1 MKCKARAEQI
11 PKRGVGIN
19 GWLYLGGRGTGKT
32 RGAAEHMVWEGI
44 RTPKGRYAVLAPT
57 FGDGRDICF
66 EGESGLLRI
75 INEYG
80 VLGQY
85 NTSKG
90 QITLTN
96 GARFKIFSGE
106 EPKRL
111 RGPQHHGAWIDELA
125 AFDYAQDAFDML
137 EFGLRLGDHPF
148 TIATTTPKPIPII
161 KDLMKREDWSF
172 DTGSTFDNE
181 ANLPA
186 EYITKLR
193 NKYEGTRLGAQ
204 ELYAQILDDVEG
216 ALWTRSMIEQ
226 AKAFIK
232 TRKVPQLIRVVVG
245 VDPALTNN
253 ENSDHTGIVVAGID
267 VLGDYYVLADYT
279 IKGSPLE
286 WGQAVINAYKEHKCD
301 MVVVETNAGG
311 DLVEMNLRAIDRNIP
326 IEKVVATRGK
336 KTRAEPVA
344 ALYEQNKVHHI
355 GLGLQK
361 LEDQMCEWVPLD
373 PKQDSP
379 DRVDALVWAITNLIG
394 DSDTM
399 QALYAMSLM
408 CPQCG
413 FPNRKVATICVK
425 CNHKFEK
432 ESA

>member
-1 MKCKARAEQI
+1 LKKKARAEQI
-11 PKRGVGIN
+11 PKRGEGIN

-32 RGAAEHMVWEGI
+32 RSAAEEMVWEGI
-44 RTPKGRYAVLAPT
+44 RTPKGRYAILAPT
-57 FGDGRDICF
+57 FGDGRDICV
-66 EGESGLLRI
+66 EGESGLLRV

-137 EFGLRLGDHPF
+137 EFGLRLGEHPF

-161 KDLMKREDWSF
+161 KDLIARNDWSF
-172 DTGSTFDNE
+172 DTGSTFDNA
-181 ANLPA
+181 ANLPE

-193 NKYEGTRLGAQ
+193 NKYEGTRLGDQ
-204 ELYAQILDDVEG
+204 ELYARILDDVEG
-216 ALWTRSMIEQ
+216 ALWTRQMIEQ
-226 AKAFIK
+226 AKK
-232 TRKVPQLIRVVVG
+232 LTKMPPLIRIVVG

-267 VLGDYYVLADYT
+267 VLGDYYVLADRT
-279 IKGSPLE
+279 IKDTPLAWATE
-286 WGQAVINAYKEHKCD
+286 VIKAFHEFKAD
-301 MVVVETNAGG
+301 RVVVETNAGG
-311 DLVEMNLRAIDRNIP
+311 DLVELTLRSVDRNIP
-326 IEKVVATRGK
+326 IEKRTASRGK
-336 KTRAEPVA
+336 QTRAEPIS
-344 ALYEQNKVHHI
+344 ALYEQGKVHHI
-355 GLGLQK
+355 GLGLGK

-373 PKQDSP
+373 PKQSSP
-379 DRVDALVWAITNLIG
+379 DRIDALVWAMSDLVG

-399 QALYAMSLM
+399 QSLYAMSLM

-413 FPNRKVATICVK
+413 FPNRKVATMCVK